1 MIMLSSFLFEI
12 LAHVL
17 SWMFVIGAVGTVL
30 FVIPSAA
37 YQLLNVLFQK
47 DHPHELDPSLRH

>member
-30 FVIPSAA
+30 FVIPSA
-37 YQLLNVLFQK
+37 LNVLFQK